1 MIKIGNI
8 ELVNIVECQNS
19 MCGKIT
25 LKNEIV
31 GMLEVDFLN
40 DESMTVNL
48 AIDSEKKDILVKEV
62 MCNMSNTDE
71 ERSYDFE
78 NLFLNLVKDLIHM
91 YKSELEYRK
100 LREIYEMDSYLKISY
115 KNVESAIIPS
125 NNPIYI
131 SRNRS
136 YY

>member
-1 MIKIGNI
+1 
-8 ELVNIVECQNS
+8 
-19 MCGKIT
+19 
-25 LKNEIV
+25 
-31 GMLEVDFLN
+31 
-40 DESMTVNL
+40 MTVNL